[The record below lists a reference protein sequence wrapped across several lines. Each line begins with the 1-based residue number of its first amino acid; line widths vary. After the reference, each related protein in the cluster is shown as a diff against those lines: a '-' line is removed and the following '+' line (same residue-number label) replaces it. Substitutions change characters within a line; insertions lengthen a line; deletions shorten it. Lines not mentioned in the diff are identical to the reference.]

1 MVTYTEVKTTGP
13 IEWARLFEGNRD
25 MNGFNDSYVEYD
37 GAYTVSQILSKGEFA
52 KLQEAGTTK
61 KPVQKRLMDGELV
74 IKFERKHTITNKDG
88 TVVDKAG
95 GAPVVT
101 DAQGNAW
108 SDEHGMI
115 GNGSVAEI
123 TNLITSFK
131 GRDGKIWARTSLVS
145 VKIVEHVVYEKSDAD
160 IEAA

>member
-1 MVTYTEVKTTGP
+1 MVP
-13 IEWARLFEGNRD
+13 
-25 MNGFNDSYVEYD
+25 
-37 GAYTVSQILSKGEFA
+37 
-52 KLQEAGTTK
+52 
-61 KPVQKRLMDGELV
+61 
-74 IKFERKHTITNKDG
+74 
-88 TVVDKAG
+88 
-95 GAPVVT
+95 PVVT

-145 VKIVEHVVYEKSDAD
+145 VKIIEHVVYEKPDAD